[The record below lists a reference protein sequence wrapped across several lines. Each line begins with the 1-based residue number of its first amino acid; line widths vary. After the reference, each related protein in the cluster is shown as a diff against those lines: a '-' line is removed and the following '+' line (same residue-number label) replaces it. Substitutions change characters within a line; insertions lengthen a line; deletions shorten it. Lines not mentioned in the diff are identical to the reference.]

1 MNSFKKIFLTIV
13 TLSIIVSL
21 SLAFTGCPAAEEV
34 VEPTEEA
41 EETPTEEAA
50 TTEEPTEEV
59 AELGTAENPLIMAFA
74 PSREADR
81 ILASGEKVEKMIEE
95 RTGYKIESFVATS
108 YAALIESMGTGNTHI
123 GWLATVQYVIAKDK
137 CDIEVLLTSVR
148 YGKPYY
154 KGQIIVHVDSDIE
167 DIADLEGKTFAYSDP
182 LSTSGFIY
190 PMALLVKEGY
200 DYKTFFSEIKSI
212 DGSHDATV
220 LAVYNKEIDCGATFD
235 DARDIVED
243 KLEDVKEKVKVI
255 AYTDEIPYDTISIIE
270 DIPDEMKE
278 KIKNALLEI
287 VETEEGLVAVNELY
301 GHTGYIPT
309 DDSAYDPVREALD
322 LVPELFEKEE

>member
-1 MNSFKKIFLTIV
+1 MNFLKKIFLTIV
-13 TLSIIVSL
+13 TLSIITSL
-21 SLAFTGCPAAEEV
+21 SLTLTGCPAAEKV

-123 GWLATVQYVIAKDK
+123 GWLATVQYVVAHDK
-137 CDIEVLLTSVR
+137 YDVEGLLSSIR
-148 YGKPYY
+148 YGSPTY

-167 DIADLEGKTFAYSDP
+167 DIADLEGKTFAYSNP

-243 KLEDVKEKVKVI
+243 KFLDVKEKVKVI

-287 VETEEGLVAVNELY
+287 VETEEGLLAVNELY
-301 GHTGYIPT
+301 RHTGYIPT
-309 DDSAYDPVREALD
+309 DDSVYDPVREALD

>member
-1 MNSFKKIFLTIV
+1 MNFLKKIFLTIV
-13 TLSIIVSL
+13 TLSIITSL
-21 SLAFTGCPAAEEV
+21 SLTLTGCPAAEKV

-95 RTGYKIESFVATS
+95 ITGYEIESHVATN
-108 YAALIESMGTGNTHI
+108 YAAMIESMGTGNTHM
-123 GWLATVQYVIAKDK
+123 GWLATVQYVVAHDK
-137 CDIEVLLTSVR
+137 YDVEGLLSSIR
-148 YGKPYY
+148 YGSPTY

-167 DIADLEGKTFAYSDP
+167 DIADLEGKTFAYSNP

-243 KLEDVKEKVKVI
+243 KFLDVKEKVKVI

-278 KIKNALLEI
+278 KIKKALLEI
-287 VETEEGLVAVNELY
+287 VETEEGLLAVNELY
-301 GHTGYIPT
+301 RHTGYIPT
-309 DDSAYDPVREALD
+309 DDSVYDPIRKALD